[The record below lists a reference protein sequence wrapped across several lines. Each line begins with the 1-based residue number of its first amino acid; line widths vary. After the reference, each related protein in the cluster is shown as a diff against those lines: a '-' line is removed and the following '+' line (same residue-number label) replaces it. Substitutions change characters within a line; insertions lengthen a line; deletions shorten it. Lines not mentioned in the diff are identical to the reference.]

1 MRRSLPSVLVPL
13 LGLSPAAMSQG
24 ADLNFGV
31 VSAESVIR
39 ITVVS
44 SSVVL
49 LDEQR
54 QAMGTLRARVTQ
66 SAATVEAIQIT
77 ALDLTVEDISVSD
90 PLDAALESLRIV
102 LAPGRG
108 TPGPEVAVVD
118 GAFSVMGTEVELEGT
133 ISVDGMIGPFPV
145 SGSEDLSALGP
156 VGLDIAGTIADTP
169 SGLEITSPVEIS
181 ETIDLGLGSFN
192 PVVTISGTVVAR
204 QAPPVGGVGV
214 TLR

>member
-1 MRRSLPSVLVPL
+1 M
-13 LGLSPAAMSQG
+13 AQG

-39 ITVVS
+39 ITAVS

-54 QAMGTLRARVTQ
+54 EAMGTLRARVTQ

-77 ALDLTVEDISVSD
+77 AMDLSVEDISVSD
-90 PLDAALESLRIV
+90 PLDATLENFRIV
-102 LAPGRG
+102 LGAGRG
-108 TPGPEVAVVD
+108 TAGPEVAVVD

-133 ISVDGMIGPFPV
+133 ISVEGMIGPFPV

-156 VGLDIAGTIADTP
+156 VGLDFAGTIAATP
-169 SGLEITSPVEIS
+169 SGLEITFPVEINK
-181 ETIDLGLGSFN
+181 TIDLGLGIFD
-192 PVVTISGTVVAR
+192 PVVTISGTIVAR
-204 QAPPVGGVGV
+204 QLPPVEAMGLS
-214 TLR
+214 LR